1 MLRNRHIFSSNPSTT
16 NFGYRPGNMTFYDVN
31 ACGRQYFFTTLMC
44 SDGSSSFIPWP
55 IGKPKSAPESSQ
67 FYGNFGLNVFCVTT
81 FQNGGRRRYRGRTS
95 FLKIYKTLSNRTVTF
110 FACFWGLDI
119 RFQVSPFTLT

>member
-16 NFGYRPGNMTFYDVN
+16 NFGCRRGNMTLYDVN
-31 ACGRQYFFTTLMC
+31 ACGRQYFFTTLMR
-44 SDGSSSFIPWP
+44 SNSSSSFIPWN
-55 IGKPKSAPESSQ
+55 IGKAKSAPESSQ
-67 FYGNFGLNVFCVTT
+67 FCGYFGLNVFCVTT
-81 FQNGGRRRYRGRTS
+81 LENGGRRRYRRRTS
-95 FLKIYKTLSNRTVTF
+95 FSKIYKTMTNRTVTF